1 MICTHCG
8 HTMPDGSLTC
18 DACGTYLGRYA
29 TATPPDSGVRAIRQG
44 RVSATGPT
52 LPPSHSG
59 RMREYGDYD
68 LSALPPEN
76 DNAPFQR
83 RVPRM
88 EMKGSSRPD
97 TRRGV
102 PVKGHSRTTG
112 ARDRKQDKKVVR
124 RSNINWMKLG
134 AFAIA
139 LMVAACVALLVYIG
153 RSEQGQ
159 RAKARRNALS
169 TNEAFFQ
176 LAQNTDDPLVQS
188 EREELL
194 SQWNGVNPQAY
205 WLAGQDYLEVGDVET
220 AISCFRIGDIIDPD
234 NYDGM
239 VLLANAYEL
248 NMQDDQA
255 ETLYLHMLEDVAP
268 FRTEAYTALIRMYQ
282 EQGRDAEAA
291 DMMLLAYQNTDRESY
306 YQERKEFIPLSPEVS
321 MTGGRYNLSKIADD
335 IYLSSP
341 QGYDIY
347 YTLDEKAKLPEE
359 GILAEEGKIEPAEGS
374 ITIRAVCV
382 SGELVSDP
390 ISVSYTFYYPS
401 PPAPKANLAPG
412 TYKRLYTVSLRPG
425 DITDDDLSKQEIAEM
440 ESQYEYY
447 YTIDGSIPTPES
459 SPRYTGEPI
468 VLPPGRVYLK
478 AICVNQYG
486 KSSSVREVDYKF
498 TVKPDPLKM
507 YAETDTFSGFVLNKT
522 SMDDFIS
529 TFGQPRETMDSV
541 YLSLT
546 NTCRHLSYDWGYA
559 VFILDSS
566 SWQLVRIEMNRQIA
580 TPPRGVGFGSTEAE
594 VTGVYKDFA
603 QPEGGDGT
611 RGLYYDYPNVG
622 KVLIAQDGTRYI
634 QYTLSTAASKT
645 WVLQYWLKN
654 GKVNRIVHYY
664 QP

>member
-8 HTMPDGSLTC
+8 HSMPDGSLTC
-18 DACGTYLGRYA
+18 EVCGTYLGRYA
-29 TATPPDSGVRAIRQG
+29 SASLPETGVRAIRQG
-44 RVSATGPT
+44 RVSASAPT
-52 LPPSHSG
+52 LPSSQPG
-59 RMREYGDYD
+59 RIREYGDYD
-68 LSALPPEN
+68 LSALPPEG
-76 DNAPFQR
+76 DAPAPR
-83 RVPRM
+83 RRPVRM
-88 EMKGSSRPD
+88 QDGGSSRPD

-102 PVKGHSRTTG
+102 PVQGQLRTPSVHSQARRGKPVRRRTT
-112 ARDRKQDKKVVR
+112 
-124 RSNINWMKLG
+124 NWMLIG
-134 AFAIA
+134 VIA
-139 LMVAACVALLVYIG
+139 TVVVLIAGVGLLVYMS
-153 RSEQGQ
+153 RSDQGQ

-169 TNEAFFQ
+169 ASEAFFA
-176 LAQNTDDPLVQS
+176 LAQNEDDPLVQT

-194 SQWNGVNPQAY
+194 KSWNSISPQAY
-205 WLAGQDYLEVGDVET
+205 WLAGQDYLEIGDVEA
-220 AISCFRIGDIIDPD
+220 AISCFRIGDIVDPD

-255 ETLYLHMLEDVAP
+255 ETLYLHMAQDVAP

-291 DMMLLAYQNTDRESY
+291 DMMLLAYQSTDKESF
-306 YQERKEFIPLSPEVS
+306 YQERREYIPQSPEVS
-321 MTGGRYNLSKIADD
+321 MTGGRYNLSKIADN

-347 YTLDEKAKLPEE
+347 YTLDEKAQLPEE
-359 GILAEEGKIEPAEGS
+359 GILAEEGKIVPAEGS

-382 SGELVSDP
+382 SGQLVSDP

-401 PPAPKANLAPG
+401 PPAPKASLAPG
-412 TYKRLYTVSLRPG
+412 TYKKLYTVSLRPG
-425 DITDDDLSKQEIAEM
+425 ENTDEDLSKKEVAEM
-440 ESQYEYY
+440 ESHYEYY
-447 YTIDGSIPTPES
+447 YTIDGSIPTVES
-459 SPRYTGEPI
+459 SPKYTGEPI
-468 VLPPGRVYLK
+468 VLPPGRVDLK

-486 KSSSVREVDYKF
+486 KTSSVREIDYKF

-522 SMDDFIS
+522 SMDDFMS
-529 TFGQPRETMDSV
+529 TFGQPQQTVDSV
-541 YLSLT
+541 YLTLS
-546 NTCRHLSYDWGYA
+546 NTCRHLTYDWGYA
-559 VFILDSS
+559 VFILEGN

-622 KVLIAQDGTRYI
+622 KVLIAEDGTRYI

>member
-8 HTMPDGSLTC
+8 HSMPDGSLTC
-18 DACGTYLGRYA
+18 EVCGTYLGRYA
-29 TATPPDSGVRAIRQG
+29 SSSQPETGVRAIRQG
-44 RVSATGPT
+44 RVSASAPT
-52 LPPSHSG
+52 LPSSQPG
-59 RMREYGDYD
+59 RIREYGDYD
-68 LSALPPEN
+68 LSSLPPQSE
-76 DNAPFQR
+76 APPSR
-83 RVPRM
+83 RRPVRM
-88 EMKGSSRPD
+88 QEAGSSRPD

-102 PVKGHSRTTG
+102 PVQGQSRTPNVHSQS
-112 ARDRKQDKKVVR
+112 RRSKPVR
-124 RSNINWMKLG
+124 RRAINWMKIGL
-134 AFAIA
+134 FAAALVLIA
-139 LMVAACVALLVYIG
+139 GVGLLVYIS
-153 RSEQGQ
+153 RSDQGQ

-169 TNEAFFQ
+169 ASEAFFE
-176 LAQNTDDPLVQS
+176 LALNEDDLLVQT

-194 SQWNGVNPQAY
+194 KTWNNASPQAY
-205 WLAGQDYLEVGDVET
+205 WLAGQDYLEVGDVEA
-220 AISCFRIGDIIDPD
+220 AISCFRIGDIVDPD

-255 ETLYLHMLEDVAP
+255 EALYLRMSQDVAP

-291 DMMLLAYQNTDRESY
+291 DMMLLAYKNTDRESF
-306 YQERKEFIPLSPEVS
+306 YQERKEYIPQSPEVS
-321 MTGGRYNLSKIADD
+321 MTGGRYNLSKIADN

-347 YTLDEKAKLPEE
+347 YTLDEKAQLPEE
-359 GILAEEGKIEPAEGS
+359 GTLAEDGKIVPAEGS

-382 SGELVSDP
+382 SGQLVSDP

-401 PPAPKANLAPG
+401 PPAPKASLAPG
-412 TYKRLYTVSLRPG
+412 TYKKLYTVSLRPG
-425 DITDDDLSKQEIAEM
+425 DNTDEDLSKKEVAEM
-440 ESQYEYY
+440 ESHYEYY
-447 YTIDGSIPTPES
+447 YTIDGSTPTVES
-459 SPRYTGEPI
+459 SPKYTGEPI

-486 KSSSVREVDYKF
+486 KTSSVREIDYKF

-529 TFGQPRETMDSV
+529 TFGQPQQTVDSV
-541 YLSLT
+541 YLTLS

-559 VFILDSS
+559 VFILEGN

-580 TPPRGVGFGSTEAE
+580 DPPRGVGFGSTEAE

-611 RGLYYDYPNVG
+611 RGLYYDYPSVG
-622 KVLIAQDGTRYI
+622 KVLIAEDGTRYI